1 VKRPKKILFVCI
13 GNTCRSQ
20 MAEALA
26 RHSAS
31 DVIEA
36 ASAGLSPFGKIVEP
50 TRKTLLERGI
60 RVDGQHS
67 KGLREVEPDTFD
79 LIVNMTGMPGRA
91 LFPGAK
97 VVDWDIADP
106 YGEDM
111 LLYRQ
116 ICDEIAEHLDKLAA
130 SLREPHTKKDSDAD
144 NRRA

>member
-36 ASAGLSPFGKIVEP
+36 ASAGLSPFGKIVGP

-67 KGLREVEPDTFD
+67 KGLREVEPNSFD

-116 ICDEIAEHLDKLAA
+116 ICDEIEEHLDKLAA
-130 SLREPHTKKDSDAD
+130 SLREPPSKKEHAK
-144 NRRA
+144 

>member
-1 VKRPKKILFVCI
+1 MKTPKKVLFVCI

-26 RHSAS
+26 RQSAS

-50 TRKTLLERGI
+50 TRKVLLERGI
-60 RVDGQHS
+60 RMDGQHS
-67 KGLREVEPDTFD
+67 KGLREVSPDSFE

-91 LFPGAK
+91 LFPGAH

-106 YGEDM
+106 YGED
-111 LLYRQ
+111 LLMYRQ
-116 ICDEIAEHLDKLAA
+116 ICDEIEEHLNALVAD
-130 SLREPHTKKDSDAD
+130 LRKPPAKKDSSKI
-144 NRRA
+144 

>member
-1 VKRPKKILFVCI
+1 VNPPKKILFVCI

-50 TRKTLLERGI
+50 TRKVLLD
-60 RVDGQHS
+60 VN
-67 KGLREVEPDTFD
+67 PDSFE

-91 LFPGAK
+91 LFPGAN

-106 YGEDM
+106 YGED
-111 LLYRQ
+111 LLMYRQ
-116 ICDEIAEHLDKLAA
+116 ICDEIEEHLTALVAD
-130 SLREPHTKKDSDAD
+130 LRANSAKNDAGKS
-144 NRRA
+144 

>member
-1 VKRPKKILFVCI
+1 MATTPKKVLFVCI

-36 ASAGLSPFGKIVEP
+36 ASAGLSPYGKIVEP
-50 TRKTLLERGI
+50 TRKVLMERGI
-60 RVDGQHS
+60 SLDGQRS
-67 KGLREVEPDTFD
+67 KGVREVDADSFA

-106 YGEDM
+106 YGED
-111 LLYRQ
+111 LLMYRQ
-116 ICDEIAEHLDKLAA
+116 ICDEIEEHLETLAA
-130 SLREPHTKKDSDAD
+130 NLRQDATKKSPQ
-144 NRRA
+144 

>member
-1 VKRPKKILFVCI
+1 
-13 GNTCRSQ
+13 

-36 ASAGLSPFGKIVEP
+36 ASAGLSPFGTIVEP
-50 TRKTLLERGI
+50 TRKILLERGV

-67 KGLREVEPDTFD
+67 KGLREVEPDSFD

-91 LFPGAK
+91 LFPGAH

-111 LLYRQ
+111 LTYRQ
-116 ICDEIAEHLDKLAA
+116 ICDEIGEHLDTLAA
-130 SLREPHTKKDSDAD
+130 SLREPPTKKGTASRKPGA
-144 NRRA
+144 

>member
-1 VKRPKKILFVCI
+1 
-13 GNTCRSQ
+13 

-91 LFPGAK
+91 LFPGAI

-106 YGEDM
+106 YGED
-111 LLYRQ
+111 LLMYRQ
-116 ICDEIAEHLDKLAA
+116 ICDEIEEHLSILAA
-130 SLREPHTKKDSDAD
+130 DLREPSTKQGQL
-144 NRRA
+144 

>member
-1 VKRPKKILFVCI
+1 
-13 GNTCRSQ
+13 

-31 DVIEA
+31 DVIDP

-50 TRKTLLERGI
+50 TRKVLLERGI
-60 RVDGQHS
+60 NLDGQHS
-67 KGLREVEPDTFD
+67 KGLREVDPDSFE

-106 YGEDM
+106 YGED
-111 LLYRQ
+111 LLMYRQ
-116 ICDEIAEHLDKLAA
+116 ICDEIEEHLNRLVMT
-130 SLREPHTKKDSDAD
+130 LRKA
-144 NRRA
+144 

>member
-1 VKRPKKILFVCI
+1 
-13 GNTCRSQ
+13 

-50 TRKTLLERGI
+50 TRKTLLERGV

-67 KGLREVEPDTFD
+67 KGLRDVEPDTFE

-106 YGEDM
+106 YGED
-111 LLYRQ
+111 LFLYRQ
-116 ICDEIAEHLDKLAA
+116 ICDEIEEHLEKLVAGLRRDAA
-130 SLREPHTKKDSDAD
+130 KKA
-144 NRRA
+144 AP

>member
-1 VKRPKKILFVCI
+1 MKAPKKVLFVCI

-20 MAEALA
+20 MAEAMA

-50 TRKTLLERGI
+50 TRKVLLERGI
-60 RVDGQHS
+60 SVDGQHS
-67 KGLREVEPDTFD
+67 KGLREVEPDLFE
-79 LIVNMTGMPGRA
+79 LIVNMTGMPGSA

-111 LLYRQ
+111 LMYRQ
-116 ICDEIAEHLDKLAA
+116 ICDEIEEQLGRLAA
-130 SLREPHTKKDSDAD
+130 GLRDDA
-144 NRRA
+144 AQKATP

>member
-1 VKRPKKILFVCI
+1 
-13 GNTCRSQ
+13 

-50 TRKTLLERGI
+50 TRKILLERGI
-60 RVDGQHS
+60 RMDGQHS
-67 KGLREVEPDTFD
+67 KGLREVDRDSFE
-79 LIVNMTGMPGRA
+79 LIVNMTGMPGHA

-97 VVDWDIADP
+97 VVDWDVADP

-116 ICDEIAEHLDKLAA
+116 ICDEIEEHLNALVAD
-130 SLREPHTKKDSDAD
+130 LRGPSGSQ
-144 NRRA
+144 

>member
-31 DVIEA
+31 DVIEP

-50 TRKTLLERGI
+50 TRKILLERGI
-60 RVDGQHS
+60 PMDGQHS
-67 KGLREVEPDTFD
+67 KGLRDVEPDSFD
-79 LIVNMTGMPGRA
+79 LIVNMSGMPGRA

-106 YGEDM
+106 YGED
-111 LLYRQ
+111 LLMYRQ
-116 ICDEIAEHLDKLAA
+116 ICDEIEEHLGALVAD
-130 SLREPHTKKDSDAD
+130 LRLPPGK
-144 NRRA
+144 N

>member
-1 VKRPKKILFVCI
+1 MKRPKKVLFVCI

-50 TRKTLLERGI
+50 TRKVLLERGI
-60 RVDGQHS
+60 SVDGQHS
-67 KGLREVEPDTFD
+67 KGLREVEPDHFE

-111 LLYRQ
+111 LMYRQ
-116 ICDEIAEHLDKLAA
+116 ICDEIEEHLGKLAA
-130 SLREPHTKKDSDAD
+130 GLRDDA
-144 NRRA
+144 AEKATT